1 MGIENNN
8 IIIKSINLKDSKKL
22 ILRKPLEYDAENI
35 IKYLNT
41 VGSESNNLL
50 FGKGEFPLTVE
61 QEKAYISRIN
71 QSSNSFMVIE
81 TINNEIVSVAQLS
94 SPNMKR
100 ISHNSEIAISVKKDY
115 WNIGI
120 GSAVMEELIKFA
132 KDKGSIKTISLGVR
146 EYNNIA
152 IKLYEKYGF
161 KKIGTHKNYFNI
173 EETYYDE
180 ILMDLYI

>member
-1 MGIENNN
+1 MGIQNNN
-8 IIIKSINLKDSKKL
+8 ILKSITLKDSKKL

-41 VGSESNNLL
+41 VDSESNNLL

-71 QSSNSFMVIE
+71 QSSNFFMVIG

-100 ISHNSEIAISVKKDY
+100 ISHNSEIVLSVRKDY

-132 KDKGSIKTISLGVR
+132 KDKESIKTISLGVR
-146 EYNNIA
+146 EYNVNA

-161 KKIGTHKNYFNI
+161 KKIGIHKNYFNI
-173 EETYYDE
+173 EGSYYDE

>member
-1 MGIENNN
+1 
-8 IIIKSINLKDSKKL
+8 
-22 ILRKPLEYDAENI
+22 
-35 IKYLNT
+35 
-41 VGSESNNLL
+41 
-50 FGKGEFPLTVE
+50 
-61 QEKAYISRIN
+61 
-71 QSSNSFMVIE
+71 
-81 TINNEIVSVAQLS
+81 
-94 SPNMKR
+94 MKR

-132 KDKGSIKTISLGVR
+132 KDKESIKIISLGVR
-146 EYNNIA
+146 EYNINA

>member
-1 MGIENNN
+1 
-8 IIIKSINLKDSKKL
+8 
-22 ILRKPLEYDAENI
+22 
-35 IKYLNT
+35 
-41 VGSESNNLL
+41 
-50 FGKGEFPLTVE
+50 
-61 QEKAYISRIN
+61 
-71 QSSNSFMVIE
+71 MVIG

-115 WNIGI
+115 WNIGS

>member
-1 MGIENNN
+1 MEIENNN

-41 VGSESNNLL
+41 VNLL

-71 QSSNSFMVIE
+71 QSSNSFMVLG

-100 ISHNSEIAISVKKDY
+100 ISHNSAIAISVKKDY

-132 KDKGSIKTISLGVR
+132 KDKGSIKTISLGVK
-146 EYNNIA
+146 EYNINA

-161 KKIGTHKNYFNI
+161 KKIETHKNYFNI

>member
-8 IIIKSINLKDSKKL
+8 IIKSINLKDSKNL

-71 QSSNSFMVIE
+71 QSSNSFMVLG

-100 ISHNSEIAISVKKDY
+100 ISHNSAIAISVKKDY

-173 EETYYDE
+173 EETYYDK

>member
-1 MGIENNN
+1 MGIQNNN
-8 IIIKSINLKDSKKL
+8 ILKSINLKDGKKL

-41 VGSESNNLL
+41 VGSKSNNLL

-71 QSSNSFMVIE
+71 QSSNSFMVIGI
-81 TINNEIVSVAQLS
+81 INNEIVSVAQLS

-100 ISHNSEIAISVKKDY
+100 ISHNSEIVLSVRKDY

-132 KDKGSIKTISLGVR
+132 KDKESIKTISLGVR
-146 EYNNIA
+146 EYNVNA

-161 KKIGTHKNYFNI
+161 KKIGIHKNYFNI
-173 EETYYDE
+173 EGSYYDE